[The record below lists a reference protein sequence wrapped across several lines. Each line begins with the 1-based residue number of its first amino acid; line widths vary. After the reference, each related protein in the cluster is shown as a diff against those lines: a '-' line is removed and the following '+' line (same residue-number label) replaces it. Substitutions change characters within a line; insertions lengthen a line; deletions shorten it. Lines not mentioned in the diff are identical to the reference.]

1 MRFASEIKAILA
13 DPAHPREFDAEG
25 LHRFLAMGYVGPDA
39 TTMRHIRQVEPGALT
54 IYENGTA
61 TSHRYWEP
69 RRSYGFRR
77 LEEAVD
83 AFLPLFDRVVSD
95 QLISDVPVGI
105 LQSGGID
112 SSLVAWS
119 VAKRGKF
126 PLVTASFAE
135 QSHDESKTAGLVAQ
149 QTALPHRIVPIR

>member
-1 MRFASEIKAILA
+1 M
-13 DPAHPREFDAEG
+13 
-25 LHRFLAMGYVGPDA
+25 
-39 TTMRHIRQVEPGALT
+39 
-54 IYENGTA
+54 
-61 TSHRYWEP
+61 
-69 RRSYGFRR
+69 
-77 LEEAVD
+77 D

-126 PLVTASFAE
+126 PLLTASFAE
-135 QSHDESKTAGLVAQ
+135 AVA
-149 QTALPHRIVPIR
+149 